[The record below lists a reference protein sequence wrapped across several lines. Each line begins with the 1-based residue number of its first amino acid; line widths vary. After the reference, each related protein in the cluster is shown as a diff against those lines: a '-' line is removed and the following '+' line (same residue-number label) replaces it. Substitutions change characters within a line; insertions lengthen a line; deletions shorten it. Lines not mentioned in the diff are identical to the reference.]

1 MILQRWCNY
10 FAPCV
15 QLDEIIHC
23 ERMGMQFV
31 LRRQGPV
38 ECAVSFRIRGSLMR
52 QTQKSVGPHPAAILT
67 GSFQAVARCIE
78 RCWAARDGQRTTNR
92 RSGRKPRRRRR
103 WHER

>member
-15 QLDEIIHC
+15 QLDEIIHR
-23 ERMGMQFV
+23 ERMGMKFI

-67 GSFQAVARCIE
+67 GSFQAVARCVE
-78 RCWAARDGQRTTNR
+78 RWAPRDGQRTTNR